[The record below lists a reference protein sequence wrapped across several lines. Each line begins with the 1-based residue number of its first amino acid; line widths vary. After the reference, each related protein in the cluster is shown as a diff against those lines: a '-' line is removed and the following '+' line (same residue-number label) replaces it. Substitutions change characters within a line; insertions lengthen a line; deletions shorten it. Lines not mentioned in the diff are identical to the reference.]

1 MIWGFIFCGSWV
13 SEMMVAAE
21 DGNSMG
27 ESPLC
32 GKRKGW
38 QETENLSKGV
48 QVRENEWKLQLDGQ

>member
-48 QVRENEWKLQLDGQ
+48 QVRENE